1 VRIEQAAQ
9 EPEAQ
14 AQTGSTTQAATQRQ
28 GMTEQE
34 RQRAQQR
41 PIIEKADAVS
51 ANQANVQTR
60 PIAIRDLDDM
70 EVYNARGERLGEV
83 GRVVLDPRTN
93 SQYVIVE
100 RGGFLGIGEDRVA
113 FPIERF
119 WMRGNDRL
127 VLRGVTPEDIEA
139 MDDYRD
145 QARNYRRV
153 ADTDRVDLRLWD

>member
-1 VRIEQAAQ
+1 MRIEQAAQ

-83 GRVVLDPRTN
+83 GRVVLDPRK
-93 SQYVIVE
+93 
-100 RGGFLGIGEDRVA
+100 
-113 FPIERF
+113 
-119 WMRGNDRL
+119 
-127 VLRGVTPEDIEA
+127 
-139 MDDYRD
+139 
-145 QARNYRRV
+145 
-153 ADTDRVDLRLWD
+153 